1 MAQHQCTCK
10 TYIVLYWQVQEKYW
24 VVLYARLQ
32 PYTQLLTQNIFLTN
46 IRSIGMAGQ
55 VARPRLVAH
64 QGVRRSAPSHPA
76 PPCQT
81 PHYPEAPTGLWP
93 PLHQCYLV
101 HLTPVQTI
109 HTNSYKVIHH
119 HYIMRQW
126 SDQQCSPTWFHQRG
140 RSPSLHLKTDH
151 AWGYHS
157 LVSHETRLVL
167 L

>member
-1 MAQHQCTCK
+1 
-10 TYIVLYWQVQEKYW
+10 
-24 VVLYARLQ
+24 
-32 PYTQLLTQNIFLTN
+32 
-46 IRSIGMAGQ
+46 MAGQ

-93 PLHQCYLV
+93 PLHQWYLV

-109 HTNSYKVIHH
+109 HNYSYKVIHH

-140 RSPSLHLKTDH
+140 RSTSLHLKTDH
-151 AWGYHS
+151 AWSYHS
-157 LVSHETRLVL
+157 LVSQETRLVL
-167 L
+167 LYNYFYLGNSYATNGKHFVLQHCMGSSVYSRENTD

>member
-24 VVLYARLQ
+24 VVLHARLQ
-32 PYTQLLTQNIFLTN
+32 PDTQLLTQNIFLTN

-93 PLHQCYLV
+93 PLHQWYLV

-109 HTNSYKVIHH
+109 HNNSYKVIHTITILWGNGLTSSAARPGFTKGGAH
-119 HYIMRQW
+119 HPYTSRQIMLEVITALCPKR
-126 SDQQCSPTWFHQRG
+126 H
-140 RSPSLHLKTDH
+140 
-151 AWGYHS
+151 
-157 LVSHETRLVL
+157 V
-167 L
+167 